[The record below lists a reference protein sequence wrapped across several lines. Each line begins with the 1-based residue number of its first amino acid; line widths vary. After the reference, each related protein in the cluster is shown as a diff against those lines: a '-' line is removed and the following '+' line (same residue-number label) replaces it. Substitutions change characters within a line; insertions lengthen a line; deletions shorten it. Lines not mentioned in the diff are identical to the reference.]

1 MVRSLRVS
9 AILVSLLALSACAT
23 GERLSAARDVHGL
36 LVSIRDDDR
45 AAFDAHV
52 DRIALE
58 AEIQDVL
65 VRKTRDAGL
74 GEGLTGLGLL
84 ASGPLARATAGLV
97 LRPEAFRAIADYYGF
112 RPDAPLPGVVTLAAA
127 LAPLPAGRVC
137 ARDAKT
143 GACLLTFADERGT
156 WRLVAFDAR
165 RLIEPP
171 GVGRP

>member
-1 MVRSLRVS
+1 MRMNLRLPL
-9 AILVSLLALSACAT
+9 ILASLLALSACAT

-52 DRIALE
+52 DRVALE
-58 AEIQDVL
+58 AELQDVM

-74 GEGLTGLGLL
+74 GEDLAGLGLL
-84 ASGPLARATAGLV
+84 ASGPLARVAAGLV

-112 RPDAPLPGVVTLAAA
+112 RPDQPLPGLVTLAAA
-127 LAPLPAGRVC
+127 LTPLPAGRVC
-137 ARDAKT
+137 ARDTRT
-143 GACLLTFADERGT
+143 GVCLLTFADEAGT

-165 RLIEPP
+165 RVIGSQE
-171 GVGRP
+171 GRR